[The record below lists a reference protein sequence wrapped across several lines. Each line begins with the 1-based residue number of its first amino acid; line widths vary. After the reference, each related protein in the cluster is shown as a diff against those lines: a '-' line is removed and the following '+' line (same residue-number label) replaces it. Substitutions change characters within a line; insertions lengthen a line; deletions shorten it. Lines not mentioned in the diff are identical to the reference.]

1 MIKVVIDSSV
11 TVKWL
16 NQKDEKNLQQ
26 AELLFLKAVKDNA
39 IQLLAPELTKYE
51 VGNVLSVAK
60 KLEDKLLSESLRFF
74 YSIPIKFI
82 KDSLELSQI
91 TTKIVKD
98 YNVTYYD
105 AAFLSVAK
113 QESATLITDNPKH
126 QSKIKGV
133 KVVALK
139 DYK

>member
-1 MIKVVIDSSV
+1 MTKVVIDSSV
-11 TVKWL
+11 AIKWL

-26 AELLFLKAVKDNA
+26 AEALFLKAVKDNT
-39 IQLLAPELTKYE
+39 IQLLTPELAKYE

-60 KLEDKLLSESLRFF
+60 KLEDKLLSEALKFF

-82 KDSLELSQI
+82 RDSLELSQI
-91 TTKIVKD
+91 ATKIVKD
-98 YNVTYYD
+98 YNITYYD
-105 AAFLSVAK
+105 AAFLSLAK
-113 QESATLITDNPKH
+113 QENATLVTDNPKH
-126 QSKIKGV
+126 QAKIKGV

>member
-26 AELLFLKAVKDNA
+26 AEHLFLKAVKDNA

-98 YNVTYYD
+98 YNITYYD

-113 QESATLITDNPKH
+113 QEEATLITDNPRH
-126 QSKIKGV
+126 QAKIKGV

>member
-1 MIKVVIDSSV
+1 MTKVVIDSSV
-11 TVKWL
+11 AIKWL

-26 AELLFLKAVKDNA
+26 AEALFLKAVKDNT
-39 IQLLAPELTKYE
+39 IQLLTPELAKYE

-60 KLEDKLLSESLRFF
+60 KIEDKLLSEALKFF

-82 KDSLELSQI
+82 RDSLELSQI
-91 TTKIVKD
+91 ATKIVKD
-98 YNVTYYD
+98 YNITYYD
-105 AAFLSVAK
+105 AAFLSLAK
-113 QESATLITDNPKH
+113 QENATLVTDNPKH
-126 QSKIKGV
+126 QAKIKGV